1 MGKQPETLVNGENI
15 ARDVVALGAS
25 AGGVEALMGFL
36 EPLPRDL
43 PAAVIIVLHRSP
55 HQQSVLASVLGR
67 HSSMPVTEPRNGDR
81 LELSRVYLAPQD
93 FHLVV
98 RGRRFALLRTAKE
111 HFTRPAIDPL
121 FRSLAENYGERVIA
135 ILLSGMGDDGVSGMI
150 AVKQRNGLTAVQ
162 SRGEAAYETMP
173 AQAILRDHVDLEL
186 SAEKLAE
193 MVIRLCQGKV
203 VSPAFRGSPPLS

>member
-1 MGKQPETLVNGENI
+1 MTLSTRFG
-15 ARDVVALGAS
+15 AYGLAALLM
-25 AGGVEALMGFL
+25 GGVAGAQVYTGTESEA
-36 EPLPRDL
+36 
-43 PAAVIIVLHRSP
+43 AH
-55 HQQSVLASVLGR
+55 
-67 HSSMPVTEPRNGDR
+67 TE
-81 LELSRVYLAPQD
+81 A
-93 FHLVV
+93 
-98 RGRRFALLRTAKE
+98 
-111 HFTRPAIDPL
+111 
-121 FRSLAENYGERVIA
+121 LAENYGERVIA

>member
-121 FRSLAENYGERVIA
+121 FRSLAENWRRPSVAEAEG
-135 ILLSGMGDDGVSGMI
+135 LSLSLQRPRTDLALTDPQ
-150 AVKQRNGLTAVQ
+150 AVRRGGITYKKTGL
-162 SRGEAAYETMP
+162 
-173 AQAILRDHVDLEL
+173 
-186 SAEKLAE
+186 
-193 MVIRLCQGKV
+193 
-203 VSPAFRGSPPLS
+203 